1 MFQFPAFALHHY
13 VFIVQYSSMLWVFPF
28 GHSRIKDCSHLPA
41 TFRNV
46 LRPSS
51 PPSVKASTKCP
62 FCACFVKSQ
71 NLNDRSHRVVTKFFS
86 QCYYVTSHNVTSQKV
101 FDYTHSYHYKF
112 NLGYFSIH
120 FVYRT
125 YQLFALGLNRSK
137 VICLSL
143 AQSWWR

>member
-13 VFIVQYSSMLWVFPF
+13 VFMMQYSLMLWVFPF
-28 GHSRIKDCSHLPA
+28 GYSRIKDCSHLPV

-71 NLNDRSHRVVTKFFS
+71 NLNDRFFKFSNKLLS
-86 QCYYVTSHNVTSQKV
+86 QCYYVISFDITSQKV
-101 FDYTHSYHYKF
+101 FDYSHSYHYKS

-120 FVYRT
+120 FV
-125 YQLFALGLNRSK
+125 
-137 VICLSL
+137 
-143 AQSWWR
+143 